1 MAHNNYEQL
10 IKENE
15 YLRNRINDVCGT
27 LGNKVLTIL
36 IKLQSLERRE
46 ERRLNNK
53 SNANLRDIRKAIE
66 EVRAIER
73 AMQLQWEK

>member
-1 MAHNNYEQL
+1 MARNNYEQL

-27 LGNKVLTIL
+27 LGNKVLAIL